1 MISVLVNKT
10 VNDLLGSEILS
21 VGNEGSSTQ

>member
-10 VNDLLGSEILS
+10 VNDLLGSEVLS
-21 VGNEGSSTQ
+21 VDNEGSSTL